1 MGTGESARSGLVV
14 HVFVARSG
22 PAAQEHAERLDH
34 LWSALGSRLGMT
46 VETNGAVSVREAPE
60 EPLRQ
65 AVLRDAHDV
74 RCLSVAL
81 TGGTWRE
88 LAELWEGCAG
98 ELDWVLGECR
108 LFVDYEHGQPTP
120 RLTRGVLSALPGAER
135 EYRFTRADRFALWET
150 GLRDGDARRL
160 RVFAVVAHVERERDL
175 DAWLWSSGDDRMSP
189 LARFLMHAAKVRF
202 QLRVYAEGRVF
213 RQARQRVDDQAARVV
228 AALEDDGLLAAHREL
243 MNHQVAPDGLIW
255 TMTRLRDMVRTVEIA
270 RYNMRATPLE
280 DDLALAD
287 WFRLRIEDDL
297 GYADAARERARE
309 IGAITDLVIRER
321 LQARAETS
329 ERRWGRFGVLETA
342 VIGTLLMMLAAVQSL
357 DYKVPVGDA
366 AKPYIVAALGTVA
379 FLLTAFGFVR
389 WRRNR

>member
-1 MGTGESARSGLVV
+1 MGRAESGRSGLVV

-22 PAAQEHAERLDH
+22 PSAQEHAERLGG

-46 VETNGAVSVREAPE
+46 VESGGAVSVREAPE
-60 EPLRQ
+60 GPLRQ
-65 AVLRDAHDV
+65 GVLRDVHDL
-74 RCLSVAL
+74 RCLGVAL

-98 ELDWVLGECR
+98 DLGWVLGECR
-108 LFVDYEHGQPTP
+108 LFVDYERGQPA
-120 RLTRGVLSALPGAER
+120 RGLTRSVLPALPGAER
-135 EYRFTRADRFALWET
+135 EYRFTRANRFAVWET
-150 GLRDGDARRL
+150 GLRDGNARRL
-160 RVFAVVAHVERERDL
+160 RVFAVIADVERERDL
-175 DAWLWSSGDDRMSP
+175 DAWLWSSGDERMSP

-202 QLRVYAEGRVF
+202 QLRVYDEGRVF
-213 RQARQRVDDQAARVV
+213 HEARERVDEQAARVV
-228 AALEDDGLLAAHREL
+228 AALEDDRLLAAHREL
-243 MNHQVAPDGLIW
+243 MHRQAAPDGLIW
-255 TMTRLRDMVRTVEIA
+255 TMTRLREMLRTVEIA
-270 RYNMRATPLE
+270 RHNMRGTPFE

-287 WFRLRIEDDL
+287 WFRLRIQDDL
-297 GYADAARERARE
+297 GYADATRERARE

-321 LQARAETS
+321 LQARAEAS

-357 DYKVPVGDA
+357 GYKVPVDDA
-366 AKPYIVAALGTVA
+366 AKPYIVAALGAVA